1 MVRKIFFFTL
11 SKIRPPS
18 RDLQNAVG
26 PDVRRSVAEIRDLKV
41 GKKWLKTN
49 FFLLFLKFVLPLG
62 TSKMS
67 SDPMPVRRRD
77 TGPQIWKKMVENFF
91 FYSSPKFVLLPRTS
105 KMSLDLMSA
114 SPLLRY
120 GTSKLEKN
128 G

>member
-1 MVRKIFFFTL
+1 MTGRGPTVCQSVAEIRDLELGKKWSGKFFFFTL

-77 TGPQIWKKMVENFF
+77 TGPQSWKKMVKRNAC
-91 FYSSPKFVLLPRTS
+91 R
-105 KMSLDLMSA
+105 
-114 SPLLRY
+114 
-120 GTSKLEKN
+120 
-128 G
+128 